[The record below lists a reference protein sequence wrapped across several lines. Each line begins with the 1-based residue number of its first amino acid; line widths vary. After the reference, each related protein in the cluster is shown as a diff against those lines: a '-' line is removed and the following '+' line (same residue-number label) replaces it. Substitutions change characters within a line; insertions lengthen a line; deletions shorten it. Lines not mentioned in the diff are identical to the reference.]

1 MTQPFN
7 SRVVRL
13 AHGPLSE
20 RPALGLALVVLLF
33 GLAGAIAPEAAMVL
47 GG

>member
-1 MTQPFN
+1 MHRTTLH
-7 SRVVRL
+7 RL
-13 AHGPLSE
+13 ASGYFSHH
-20 RPALGLALVVLLF
+20 PALGLAVVLFAF

>member
-1 MTQPFN
+1 MHR
-7 SRVVRL
+7 SALHRL
-13 AHGPLSE
+13 ASGYFSQH
-20 RPALGLALVVLLF
+20 PALGLAVVLLAF

>member
-1 MTQPFN
+1 MRRTTLH
-7 SRVVRL
+7 RL
-13 AHGPLSE
+13 ASGYFSHHPV
-20 RPALGLALVVLLF
+20 LGLAVVLFTF